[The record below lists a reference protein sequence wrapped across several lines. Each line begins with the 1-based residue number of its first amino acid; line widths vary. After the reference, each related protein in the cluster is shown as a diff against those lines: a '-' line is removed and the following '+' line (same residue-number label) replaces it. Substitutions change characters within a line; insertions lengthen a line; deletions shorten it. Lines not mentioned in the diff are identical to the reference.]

1 MNGVVSAGYGGRR
14 GGGGGGRE
22 WGNEMGEWESPA
34 DGECERHQV
43 LGRTCTFVPYE
54 RRGMRGVPKGL
65 ACTAG
70 RETVYAPWRTGD
82 QGVGVY
88 PGAHVAVSVPR
99 PW

>member
-1 MNGVVSAGYGGRR
+1 MLGMVA
-14 GGGGGGRE
+14 GGGWDGGMK
-22 WGNEMGEWESPA
+22 WGNGRARLRLDPA
-34 DGECERHQV
+34 NGECERHQV

-82 QGVGVY
+82 QGVGVC